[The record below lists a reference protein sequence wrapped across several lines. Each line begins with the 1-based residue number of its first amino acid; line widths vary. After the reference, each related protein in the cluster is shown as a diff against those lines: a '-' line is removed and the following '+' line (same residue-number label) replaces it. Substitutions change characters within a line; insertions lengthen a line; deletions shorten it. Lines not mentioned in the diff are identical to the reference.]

1 MSPSIMRLGA
11 AERETGEYKDT
22 CGCICVFVFLCSY
35 FCNCICVFVYL
46 STCICEFLRLG
57 VEKQGSIRY
66 KRPHV
71 GLFDFSPLCVLNQGI
86 YIHTGVVILDNSLI
100 SNFLQS

>member
-1 MSPSIMRLGA
+1 MSMMRLGA

-22 CGCICVFVFLCSY
+22 CGCICVFLCSY

-66 KRPHV
+66 KRPHM
-71 GLFDFSPLCVLNQGI
+71 GLFDFSPTVRFESEYLYPHRG
-86 YIHTGVVILDNSLI
+86 
-100 SNFLQS
+100 